1 MKGTHTGWTEQEDAA
16 LLSAALD
23 ARRARQPLK
32 SAFDAI
38 AEQTARR
45 PNSVRNHYYTQ
56 LKPAEKTEPAFL
68 PFSEEETDRLLE
80 TVLLALS
87 NGQSVRACTLE
98 MADGDTR
105 RMLRYQNKYR
115 ALLKSQPD
123 RVRAAR
129 GAPAEGDER
138 AGSPHPRAA
147 RESAEQPAGADAGR
161 ERRLI
166 FRKGGLPSFF
176 IMPQSRRTG
185 FMAFS
190 TAND

>member
-1 MKGTHTGWTEQEDAA
+1 MKGTHMGWTEQEDAA
-16 LLSAALD
+16 LMTAALD

-32 SAFDAI
+32 TAFDAI

-68 PFSEEETDRLLE
+68 PFTEEETDRLLE

-98 MADGDTR
+98 MANGDMR

-123 RVRAAR
+123 RVQRARKALIGQGHRVPDPFVRAPDTPRVGRPPKATNETEAR
-129 GAPAEGDER
+129 IR
-138 AGSPHPRAA
+138 ALLDNLLHNLLALTRG
-147 RESAEQPAGADAGR
+147 ENAG
-161 ERRLI
+161 
-166 FRKGGLPSFF
+166 
-176 IMPQSRRTG
+176 
-185 FMAFS
+185 
-190 TAND
+190 